1 LELFSLEEKVA
12 FCRAAFS
19 FVAVFLISKV
29 SAHRL
34 HAAFQELKTPS
45 GRIMSQRQLTVVLEG
60 PMFCDGCGAALQ
72 ADQTFCSRCGKQLM
86 RAPFG
91 YPRRDRVQEH
101 VRLLGIFWLAISALN
116 VLGGAVLMIL
126 ANTLFVHLAEQGA
139 PKFLQPLL
147 SFVAIFIL
155 VKAFA
160 GFLGGWGLLQHEPW
174 ARILTLILAF
184 LALFNI
190 PFGTALGVYTLWV
203 LLPAESEEQ
212 YEALTR
218 AA

>member
-19 FVAVFLISKV
+19 FAGAFSIFVPAHVAFK
-29 SAHRL
+29 
-34 HAAFQELKTPS
+34 ELKTPS
-45 GRIMSQRQLTVVLEG
+45 ERILSQGQWTVVMEDS
-60 PMFCDGCGAALQ
+60 MFCDGCGAALQ

-155 VKAFA
+155 VKACA

-212 YEALTR
+212 YQALTR